1 MVVSCAYSFK
11 VDHPVWCD
19 GGGEVW
25 RGAEVEEM
33 EVCGESKTPLSLHQ
47 VVVDNVGLLHW
58 KTTCE
63 ESDRVR
69 GQEEYGHF

>member
-1 MVVSCAYSFK
+1 M
-11 VDHPVWCD
+11 
-19 GGGEVW
+19 
-25 RGAEVEEM
+25 EEM